1 MNTFVSHK
9 IFFAPLFI
17 WFNEG
22 DIISQKKIQLLVFLE
37 LIRKLK
43 DDHTDENK

>member
-1 MNTFVSHK
+1 MALFGRKSK
-9 IFFAPLFI
+9 FPPLHLI
-17 WFNEG
+17 YEG
-22 DIISQKKIQLLVFLE
+22 VNVDKEFTAYLE